1 MILACTAPL
10 IIVYQSIP
18 LVWLYLLRRHRARLK
33 PPTKDKSRA
42 YEERAKDSHVQH
54 LRFLFGDYRCGMYYY
69 EVVEMYRRIFLLG
82 VLPFVPTPIIRAGFG
97 LLFSVC
103 FAMLFRELVPYHR
116 LESNTLAIAGQQQ
129 VMLT

>member
-1 MILACTAPL
+1 MED
-10 IIVYQSIP
+10 VG
-18 LVWLYLLRRHRARLK
+18 RAFEKRA
-33 PPTKDKSRA
+33 TDK
-42 YEERAKDSHVQH
+42 HVAH
-54 LRFLFGDYRCGMYYY
+54 LRFLFADFRCSMYYY

-116 LESNTLAIAGQQQ
+116 LESNTLAIAAQYQ